1 MCIKWAVTYICWT
14 LTHST
19 WIATYYWWASTF
31 VLGHPRIYLD
41 AHKFSWLSTY
51 LIGHPCWRVDN
62 HIHTWVPT
70 HKPGCP
76 HIDVVAHIL
85 VWTPT
90 YTSGKPRIQMGVHI
104 CCMDTHSGLWSRLD
118 AICDSPSMPTR
129 LQNWAEKP
137 RSIWASTRV
146 HDEVCAPSRRFAR
159 KTRLATPAKFGKP
172 HAFCLE
178 VHRWPR
184 VQVDAHTSVGTC
196 EHIHTSMGA
205 SATCHVRTCYVD
217 WLPRETGGIRHAMWT
232 RVYACAS
239 VSVCRC
245 EQASACDAY
254 VGTST
259 LRAWCAMCV
268 CWVRVGEHD
277 ASRLVGA
284 RWDGNKKSPPHRG
297 EDCGGG
303 GAI

>member
-31 VLGHPRIYLD
+31 VLGHPRIYLG

-51 LIGHPCWRVDN
+51 LIGHPCWSVDT
-62 HIHTWVPT
+62 HIHTWVLT
-70 HKPGCP
+70 HKPGGP
-76 HIDVVAHIL
+76 HRNVVAHIL

-90 YTSGKPRIQMGVHI
+90 YMSGKPRIQMGVHI
-104 CCMDTHSGLWSRLD
+104 CCMGTHSGLWSRLD

-137 RSIWASTRV
+137 RSLWASTRI
-146 HDEVCAPSRRFAR
+146 HEEVCAPSRRFAR

-178 VHRWPR
+178 VHRWPY

-196 EHIHTSMGA
+196 EHMTHEHGCKRNVLCA
-205 SATCHVRTCYVD
+205 PLLRGRAAARNWWYQARYVD
-217 WLPRETGGIRHAMWT
+217 ARICVRECERMQV
-232 RVYACAS
+232 RAS
-239 VSVCRC
+239 ECVR
-245 EQASACDAY
+245 
-254 VGTST
+254 
-259 LRAWCAMCV
+259 CV
-268 CWVRVGEHD
+268 CGCEYVACVVRHVCAGCEWVSTMRHVSWAHVG
-277 ASRLVGA
+277 RQQKIPTPKG
-284 RWDGNKKSPPHRG
+284 
-297 EDCGGG
+297 
-303 GAI
+303 

>member
-1 MCIKWAVTYICWT
+1 MLDAHTFNVDSHVLLVGFHVCTWT
-14 LTHST
+14 
-19 WIATYYWWASTF
+19 STF
-31 VLGHPRIYLD
+31 VLGHPRIYLG

-51 LIGHPCWRVDN
+51 LIGHPCWRVDT
-62 HIHTWVPT
+62 HIHTWVLT
-70 HKPGCP
+70 HKPGGP

-85 VWTPT
+85 VWTPI

-104 CCMDTHSGLWSRLD
+104 CCMGTHSGLWSRLD
-118 AICDSPSMPTR
+118 AICDSPKTSTR

-137 RSIWASTRV
+137 RSLWASTLS

-159 KTRLATPAKFGKP
+159 KTRLATPVKFGKP

-184 VQVDAHTSVGTC
+184 VQVDAHTSVGTY

-217 WLPRETGGIRHAMWT
+217 GLPRETSGIRHAIWT

-254 VGTST
+254 VGAST

-268 CWVRVGEHD
+268 LG
-277 ASRLVGA
+277 ASG
-284 RWDGNKKSPPHRG
+284 
-297 EDCGGG
+297 
-303 GAI
+303 

>member
-1 MCIKWAVTYICWT
+1 MCIKWAVTYIFWT

-19 WIATYYWWASTF
+19 WIATHYWWASTF
-31 VLGHPRIYLD
+31 VLGHPRIYLG

-51 LIGHPCWRVDN
+51 LIGHPCWRVDT
-62 HIHTWVPT
+62 HIHTLVPT

-104 CCMDTHSGLWSRLD
+104 CCMGTHSCWWSRLD
-118 AICDSPSMPTR
+118 EICDSPSMPTR

-137 RSIWASTRV
+137 RSLWTSTRI
-146 HDEVCAPSRRFAR
+146 HEEVCATIRRFAR
-159 KTRLATPAKFGKP
+159 KTRMATPAKFGKP

-196 EHIHTSMGA
+196 EHIHTSMDA

-217 WLPRETGGIRHAMWT
+217 GLPRETGGIRHAMWT

-254 VGTST
+254 VGASA

-268 CWVRVGEHD
+268 LG
-277 ASRLVGA
+277 ASG
-284 RWDGNKKSPPHRG
+284 
-297 EDCGGG
+297 
-303 GAI
+303 